1 MQVNLSSELFIK
13 LVIPDGYKLF
23 ITKNFPGRKPVFSGL
38 TLFRESFRKAPVSL
52 SDVNN
57 PK

>member
-1 MQVNLSSELFIK
+1 VILSSELLIK

-23 ITKNFPGRKPVFSGL
+23 ITNKFSGRKPVFSGL
-38 TLFRESFRKAPVSL
+38 TLLRESFRKAPVSL